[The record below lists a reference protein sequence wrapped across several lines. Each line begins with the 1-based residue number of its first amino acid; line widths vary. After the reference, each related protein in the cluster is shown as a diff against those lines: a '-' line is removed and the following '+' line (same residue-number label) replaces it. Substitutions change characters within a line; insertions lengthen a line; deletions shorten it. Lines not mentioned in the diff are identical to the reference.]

1 MLDFINMTYHQIAQ
15 LLSIGEEQTP
25 GQVRSLEDNE
35 TVNPKTL
42 RRPFVCLHRDALL
55 LLSPPSQI
63 PSDPILF
70 CTCRRSSCA
79 TAAATTAATNATATV
94 HSLM

>member
-63 PSDPILF
+63 PSDPIL
-70 CTCRRSSCA
+70 
-79 TAAATTAATNATATV
+79 
-94 HSLM
+94 SLHQLWLYCFYCCYYQYCNCYD